1 MMIAWKNY
9 STIIRIRVADAG
21 EAGDEFVGLGG
32 TLAGGDGRY
41 QIDTAD
47 EKIVE
52 NIGGTQQSPMALP
65 LLLVAVSTFS
75 QFKLWYIQIYSNVG
89 ATVSMTTHNTTSRAT
104 KGKATIRHNF
114 YLLSE

>member
-1 MMIAWKNY
+1 MMMASKNY
-9 STIIRIRVADAG
+9 STNIRIRVADAG

-41 QIDTAD
+41 QVNTAD
-47 EKIVE
+47 EKNVE
-52 NIGGTQQSPMALP
+52 NIGGTQLSPMALP

-75 QFKLWYIQIYSNVG
+75 QFKLWYIQIHLNAG
-89 ATVSMTTHNTTSRAT
+89 ATVSMMTRNTTSRAT